1 MGYVVKEAG
10 RYLCKQGSITH
21 PGVHTF
27 GTWTENLNEATV
39 FYDQQTRRLFSGA
52 EFIEAMETRAVTL
65 VSPGEKS

>member
-1 MGYVVKEAG
+1 MGYVVKKAG
-10 RYLCKQGSITH
+10 RYLCKRKTLTH
-21 PGVHTF
+21 TGVHTIE
-27 GTWTENLNEATV
+27 TWTEDVNGATV